1 MGGYRIASGQQS
13 MIIRRGPRGR
23 KQRFIPWSELNC
35 RDNAYKTFVT
45 LAEDTLDLSFA
56 AFICLAVPPVNR
68 IYLKEAFSL
77 WEAAVVPLRFGVMP
91 SEREARIFQRDSLL
105 QGKSPNHV
113 FPRWGQLLSPLSG
126 STYYTINGRNSH
138 QMRDKS

>member
-1 MGGYRIASGQQS
+1 
-13 MIIRRGPRGR
+13 MIIRRGPGGK

-35 RDNAYKTFVT
+35 TDNAYKTFLT

-56 AFICLAVPPVNR
+56 AFICLAAPPANR

-91 SEREARIFQRDSLL
+91 SERDARIFQRDSLL
-105 QGKSPNHV
+105 QEKSPNCV